1 MIQLTGAATM
11 AGCGGARAS
20 TAAPAPPQRNA
31 AGGDPAALDQV
42 LTQLHRT
49 DPEFDGGLSNHGP
62 MACEALEAM
71 GATEQIEPFFRRYR
85 GRLEPLSPAK
95 PLADWT
101 AARGDPQA
109 RAALVASMD
118 AQRRRVGPEALVGA
132 TLPDLLPGLVG
143 AAFHGLL
150 RTAHAYRAWTRH
162 PTEARATEL
171 AHGLGYWAARYQ
183 TLPGVPGG
191 SPQPGHGVAA
201 TLAAT
206 SPVPE
211 GERHQGLIFERF
223 APLAHSDAFAGLVES
238 YDPDH
243 ASPDDALDTLV
254 SSAARLFVSTKS
266 RGASFVYLHGVTGSS
281 AVRLLLP
288 ALSEEEQRAAV
299 GYLVQAVAAV
309 HATHVQPDSSLAAPA
324 AVATDPAALVA
335 AAARSNDDHTIK
347 LVEAALREHARSGA
361 PELLAAAAHRVG

>member
-11 AGCGGARAS
+11 AGCGGAQAS
-20 TAAPAPPQRNA
+20 TAAPAPQRNVVD
-31 AGGDPAALDQV
+31 GNPAALDQV

-85 GRLEPLSPAK
+85 GRLEPLPPAK

-101 AARGDPQA
+101 AARGDPEA
-109 RAALVASMD
+109 RAALVASMN
-118 AQRRRVGPEALVGA
+118 AQRQRVGPQALVEA

-183 TLPGVPGG
+183 TLPGVPGRAAK
-191 SPQPGHGVAA
+191 PGRGVAA

-206 SPVPE
+206 SPVPDS
-211 GERHQGLIFERF
+211 ERHQGLIFERF
-223 APLAHSDAFAGLVES
+223 APLAQSDDFADLVES
-238 YDPDH
+238 YDPNH
-243 ASPDDALDTLV
+243 ASPDDALDALV

-288 ALSEEEQRAAV
+288 ALSEAQQHVAV
-299 GYLVQAVAAV
+299 SYLVQALAAV
-309 HATHVQPDSSLAAPA
+309 HATHV
-324 AVATDPAALVA
+324 
-335 AAARSNDDHTIK
+335 
-347 LVEAALREHARSGA
+347 
-361 PELLAAAAHRVG
+361 